1 MLKTENS
8 LLKHPSV
15 ISSKLSSSV
24 PSLTN
29 STLPEPLMVEVKPIQ
44 GWYNISYT
52 SIYNIYTVV
61 HVDYSGGVKVS
72 VTVQVGSSG
81 NKAQVIILL
90 YIYILCDLMMHCR
103 TMYY

>member
-44 GWYNISYT
+44 GQHKHVDVLV
-52 SIYNIYTVV
+52 YNIYTLV
-61 HVDYSGGVKVS
+61 HVDYSGGVKVT

-81 NKAQVIILL
+81 NKAQVMTTCSLKC
-90 YIYILCDLMMHCR
+90 YFM
-103 TMYY
+103 